1 MLRVIVRILTL
12 ASMCGA
18 LAVLPATA
26 EAGPPL
32 ICHPFDAGSAVML
45 PWGPGQS
52 WNSPDRSYD
61 VQRLTPDTLRLLA
74 PSTPVLARME
84 IMRRATIYASQDRKV
99 ATALLTAVLDR
110 ARTTPKD
117 SRDPL
122 PWFDAG
128 YLIESYRQMK
138 SAGPVGGEMLVGAE
152 QLWADFRNDPRAVDG
167 YAFVRK
173 ALQLAGS
180 NAEMEFAASLMQ
192 QGDVAAAHRQR
203 AVAGAPAGSLLA
215 KNLKARQ

>member
-1 MLRVIVRILTL
+1 MLTL
-12 ASMCGA
+12 DRLLKLVASC
-18 LAVLPATA
+18 AVFVAITGTA

-32 ICHPFDAGSAVML
+32 ICHPFDAGSAAML

-52 WNSPDRSYD
+52 WNAPDRSYD
-61 VQRLTPDTLRLLA
+61 VQRLTADTLRLLTPA
-74 PSTPVLARME
+74 TPVLARME
-84 IMRRATIYASQDRKV
+84 IMRRATIYASQNHTV
-99 ATALLTAVLDR
+99 ALALLKAALDR
-110 ARTTPKD
+110 AKATPAG

-138 SAGPVGGEMLVGAE
+138 SAGPFGEMLTGAE
-152 QLWADFRNDPRAVDG
+152 QLSPDFHNDPRAVDG

-173 ALQLAGS
+173 ALQFAGS
-180 NAEMEFAASLMQ
+180 NPEMEFAASLMQ
-192 QGDVAAAHRQR
+192 QGAAAAEHRQR

-215 KNLKARQ
+215 KNLANVGK

>member
-1 MLRVIVRILTL
+1 MLKMLDRVFKLTA
-12 ASMCGA
+12 AS
-18 LAVLPATA
+18 AVFVAMSGTA

-32 ICHPFDAGSAVML
+32 ICHPFDVGSATML
-45 PWGPGQS
+45 PWAPGTG

-61 VQRLTPDTLRLLA
+61 VQRLTPDTLKLLT
-74 PSTPVLARME
+74 PMTPVLARME

-99 ATALLTAVLDR
+99 AMTLLKAVLDR
-110 ARTTPKD
+110 AKAVPET

-138 SAGPVGGEMLVGAE
+138 SAGPWEMLSGAE
-152 QLWADFRNDPRAVDG
+152 RLWADFRNDPRAVDG
-167 YAFVRK
+167 YGFVRK

-192 QGDVAAAHRQR
+192 QGAQRPQHRQR
-203 AVAGAPAGSLLA
+203 ATSGAPAGSLLA
-215 KNLKARQ
+215 KNLAKLGK